1 MEEAVGKYW
10 HRLITRHA
18 ENSYPQA
25 AVHLDDV
32 RKRIA
37 IMFRALGGDGG
48 LKIETATPRDHG
60 AQRHWLQRIA
70 GSHKKAALA
79 WRDGETLRLPE
90 RLSLYPSVALNR
102 DLYFWLAALAAVDGV
117 DGGEWFSTNQH
128 CTLAVLQRYPGLA
141 QRYQRLVAA
150 ELARRIAPAHLSK
163 EGGAQEAAIQ
173 AALRQPG
180 SQRHLPLSKRPP
192 QPVYLWLYPELDL
205 EGRRQEGAD
214 IDNDEDEAPQEG
226 AVQESGQKHRYQ
238 AEQVEMPDGDDGLVT
253 VRWENIFSWAE
264 YVKVDRTTEDDED
277 DDAATKA
284 ADMDVI
290 SVARDQKASASR
302 LRLDL
307 DLPSA
312 EYDDIPLPGEVTLPE
327 WDWRKGQMLADQ
339 CVIRPMLPRDAEP
352 KPLPEALQRV
362 ARRLRG
368 QFSALTQSRVWL
380 RHQPDGS
387 EMDMDAYLDHYID
400 RQTATASD
408 ETGLYRDLRQTQRDI
423 ATLMLAD
430 LSLSTDAAVNNE
442 QRVIDVIRDT
452 LLLFSEAL
460 SACGDAYALY
470 GFSSRRREQVRFYHL
485 KQFGE
490 RYNDKIRGH
499 IQAIRP
505 GYYTRMGAA
514 IRHSANIL
522 AKQASTKRLML
533 ILTDGKPNDLDKYE
547 GRYGV
552 EDTRKAILE
561 AKQLGLIPFCITI
574 DQQADDYLPYLFGRN
589 GYVVVRD
596 PRQLPHKLLALYA
609 RLTGAGRE

>member
-18 ENSYPQA
+18 ENNYPQA
-25 AVHLDDV
+25 TVHLADV
-32 RKRIA
+32 TKRIA

-48 LKIETATPRDHG
+48 LKIEAATPRDHG

-90 RLSLYPSVALNR
+90 KLSLYASAELNR

-117 DGGEWFSTNQH
+117 EGRDWFSTNQY

-150 ELARRIAPAHLSK
+150 ELARRIAPEHLSD
-163 EGGAQEAAIQ
+163 EGRAQEEAIR
-173 AALRQPG
+173 AALSVPG
-180 SQRHLPLSKRPP
+180 SQARLPASKRPP
-192 QPVYLWLYPELDL
+192 QPVYLWLYPELDIDT
-205 EGRRQEGAD
+205 RRQEGSD
-214 IDNDEDEAPQEG
+214 IDNDEDEAIHEG
-226 AVQESGQKHRYQ
+226 AGKESEQKHRYQ
-238 AEQVEMPDGDDGLVT
+238 AEQVEMPDGNDGLVT

-264 YVKVDRTTEDDED
+264 YAKVDRTSEDDED

-312 EYDDIPLPGEVTLPE
+312 EYDDIPLAGEVTLPE
-327 WDWRKGQMLADQ
+327 WDWRKGKMLADQ
-339 CVIRPMLPRDAEP
+339 CIIRPMLPRDAEP
-352 KPLPEALQRV
+352 KPLPQALQRV

-368 QFSALTQSRVWL
+368 QFAALTQSRVWL

-387 EMDMDAYLDHYID
+387 EVDMSAYVDHYIA
-400 RQTATASD
+400 RKTTQTAD
-408 ETGLYRDLRQTQRDI
+408 ETGLYRDLRQTHRDI

-430 LSLSTDAAVNNE
+430 LSLSTDAAVNND

-485 KQFGE
+485 KQFE
-490 RYNDKIRGH
+490 DRYTDKIRGH

-514 IRHSANIL
+514 IRHSSDIL
-522 AKQASTKRLML
+522 CKQVAAKRLML

-574 DQQADDYLPYLFGRN
+574 DHKADDYLPYLFGRN

-596 PRQLPHKLLALYA
+596 PGQLPHKLLALYA
-609 RLTGAGRE
+609 RLTGTSQG

>member
-25 AVHLDDV
+25 VVRLSDV
-32 RKRIA
+32 SKRIA
-37 IMFRALGGDGG
+37 MMFRALGGDGG
-48 LKIETATPRDHG
+48 LRVEAATPRDHG

-79 WRDGETLRLPE
+79 WRDDETLRLPE
-90 RLSLYPSVALNR
+90 QLSLYPCVALNR
-102 DLYFWLAALAAVDGV
+102 DLYFWLAALAAVDGIEA
-117 DGGEWFSTNQH
+117 GHWFHTNQQ
-128 CTLAVLQRYPGLA
+128 CTLAVLQRYPGLV
-141 QRYQRLVAA
+141 QRYRRLVEA
-150 ELARRIAPAHLSK
+150 ELMRRISPEHLTK
-163 EGGAQEAAIQ
+163 EAALQEVAIQ
-173 AALRQPG
+173 AALREPG
-180 SQRHLPLSKRPP
+180 SEIDLPRSKRPP
-192 QPVYLWLYPELDL
+192 QTVYLWLYPALDID
-205 EGRRQEGAD
+205 GRRQEGVD
-214 IDNDEDEAPQEG
+214 CDNDEDESINEG
-226 AVQESGQKHRYQ
+226 GATESQQKHRYQ
-238 AEQVEMPDGDDGLVT
+238 AEQVEMPDGRDGLVT
-253 VRWENIFSWAE
+253 IRWENIFSWAE

-290 SVARDQKASASR
+290 SVARDQKASTSR

-307 DLPSA
+307 DLPCA
-312 EYDDIPLPGEVTLPE
+312 EYDDTPLKGEVTLPE
-327 WDWRKGQMLADQ
+327 WDWKKGKMLADQ

-352 KPLPEALQRV
+352 KPLPELLQRV
-362 ARRLRG
+362 ARRLRS
-368 QFSALTQSRVWL
+368 QFSALNQRRIWL
-380 RHQPDGS
+380 RHQPEGS
-387 EMDMDAYLDHYID
+387 EIDMAAYLEHYID
-400 RQTATASD
+400 RRAAVASD
-408 ETGLYRDLRQTQRDI
+408 EVGLYRDLRQSRRDI
-423 ATLMLAD
+423 ATLILAD
-430 LSLSTDAAVNNE
+430 LSLSTDAAVNND

-460 SACGDAYALY
+460 SGCGDAYALY

-485 KQFGE
+485 KQFDD

-514 IRHSANIL
+514 IRHSSNL
-522 AKQASTKRLML
+522 LSNQAAVKRLML

-552 EDTRKAILE
+552 EDTRRAILE
-561 AKQLGLIPFCITI
+561 AKQQGLIPFCITI
-574 DQQADDYLPYLFGRN
+574 DHKADDYLPYLFGRH

-596 PRQLPHKLLALYA
+596 PAQLPHKLLDLYA
-609 RLTGAGRE
+609 KLTGRSQS

>member
-18 ENSYPQA
+18 ENNYPQA
-25 AVHLDDV
+25 TVHLADV
-32 RKRIA
+32 TKRIA

-48 LKIETATPRDHG
+48 LKIEAATPRDHG

-90 RLSLYPSVALNR
+90 KLSLYASAELNR

-117 DGGEWFSTNQH
+117 EGRDWFSTNQY

-150 ELARRIAPAHLSK
+150 ELARRIAPEHLSD
-163 EGGAQEAAIQ
+163 EGRAQEKAIR
-173 AALRQPG
+173 AALGVPG
-180 SQRHLPLSKRPP
+180 SQARLPASKRPP
-192 QPVYLWLYPELDL
+192 QPVYLWLYPELDIDT
-205 EGRRQEGAD
+205 RRQEGRD
-214 IDNDEDEAPQEG
+214 IDNDEDEAVHEG
-226 AVQESGQKHRYQ
+226 AGKESEQKHRYQ
-238 AEQVEMPDGDDGLVT
+238 AEQVEMPDGNDGLVT

-264 YVKVDRTTEDDED
+264 YAKVDRTSEDDED

-312 EYDDIPLPGEVTLPE
+312 EYDDIPLAGEVTLPE
-327 WDWRKGQMLADQ
+327 WDWRKGKMLADQ
-339 CVIRPMLPRDAEP
+339 CIIRPMLPRDAEP
-352 KPLPEALQRV
+352 KPLPQALQRV

-368 QFSALTQSRVWL
+368 QFAALTQSRVWL

-387 EMDMDAYLDHYID
+387 EVDMSAYVDHYIA
-400 RQTATASD
+400 RKTTQTAD
-408 ETGLYRDLRQTQRDI
+408 ETGLYRDLRQTHRDI

-430 LSLSTDAAVNNE
+430 LSLSTDAAVNND

-485 KQFGE
+485 KQFE
-490 RYNDKIRGH
+490 DRYTDKIRGH

-514 IRHSANIL
+514 IRHSSDIL
-522 AKQASTKRLML
+522 CKQVAAKRLML

-574 DQQADDYLPYLFGRN
+574 DHKADDYLPYLFGRN

-596 PRQLPHKLLALYA
+596 PGQLPHKLLALYA
-609 RLTGAGRE
+609 RLTGTSQG